1 MNLQEV
7 DGDVSRFIWL
17 KDINKPILPSHI
29 DIFRFTRISVE
40 IIYSPFALAAT
51 IVYDFQS
58 KEGPIAEKLML
69 DLYVD
74 NLITG
79 TNPKDAVLQIHEHG
93 KQILKEM
100 SMN

>member
-1 MNLQEV
+1 M
-7 DGDVSRFIWL
+7 
-17 KDINKPILPSHI
+17 
-29 DIFRFTRISVE
+29 
-40 IIYSPFALAAT
+40 
-51 IVYDFQS
+51 
-58 KEGPIAEKLML
+58 M

-79 TNPKDAVLQIHEHG
+79 ANSKDAVLQIHEHG